1 MSESDDGLQMV
12 VTHYKSI
19 IVSGEDIDGRFSVK
33 VVEWPN
39 GEGADI
45 TIATQDQETSRWA
58 AQPEVALTFSQFEA
72 LVKAYNEIVGIPT
85 QSKKEGR
92 VLEI

>member
-1 MSESDDGLQMV
+1 MSESDGLEIAVTSFKV
-12 VTHYKSI
+12 VT
-19 IVSGEDIDGRFSVK
+19 VRGEDIGEVFCVRME
-33 VVEWPN
+33 EWPN

-45 TIATQDQETSRWA
+45 SINTRLNGESTWVKRLEYEMPFTH
-58 AQPEVALTFSQFEA
+58 FEA